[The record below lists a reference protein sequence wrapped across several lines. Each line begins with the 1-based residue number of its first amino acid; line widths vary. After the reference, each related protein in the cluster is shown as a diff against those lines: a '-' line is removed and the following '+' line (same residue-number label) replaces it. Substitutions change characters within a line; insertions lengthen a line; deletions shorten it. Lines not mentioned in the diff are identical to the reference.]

1 MPKYDKKGFIVELE
15 PNEVFVFGSNAYGA
29 HAGGAAMTAV
39 RRFGA
44 INGQSEGLQG
54 QSYAINTMSGKEEMF
69 TQIKR
74 FLRFAFEH
82 QELTFYVTE
91 LGCGIAGYSPA
102 EVAPAFVK
110 SPRNVILPE
119 SFRVILKDSF
129 EPRFERKLKLANIFR
144 HTQKI
149 YESSVALHDD
159 LEKSMRN
166 AKHYGEDDYPAKE
179 ETGERPVI
187 EVTSERTFE
196 SALRLKKETPD
207 AKIAVLN
214 FASATN
220 PGGGVKGGSGAQE
233 ESLCRVSTL
242 YPTLDQDRFWE
253 QYYDKNRREW
263 NATYTDACIYSP
275 GVVVF
280 KSDTDYPEMLPQ
292 EEWKRFDVITCAA
305 PNLSGRT
312 QEEYPLDVQY
322 DIHLRRAEHILSVA
336 AANSDRILVLGAFG
350 CGAFWNNPEA
360 VAKAYNDA
368 TKKYSAYFDKIVFAI
383 YHREHEQENYQ
394 TFKKI
399 FS

>member
-129 EPRFERKLKLANIFR
+129 ESRFE
-144 HTQKI
+144 
-149 YESSVALHDD
+149 
-159 LEKSMRN
+159 
-166 AKHYGEDDYPAKE
+166 
-179 ETGERPVI
+179 
-187 EVTSERTFE
+187 
-196 SALRLKKETPD
+196 
-207 AKIAVLN
+207 
-214 FASATN
+214 
-220 PGGGVKGGSGAQE
+220 
-233 ESLCRVSTL
+233 
-242 YPTLDQDRFWE
+242 
-253 QYYDKNRREW
+253 
-263 NATYTDACIYSP
+263 
-275 GVVVF
+275 
-280 KSDTDYPEMLPQ
+280 
-292 EEWKRFDVITCAA
+292 
-305 PNLSGRT
+305 
-312 QEEYPLDVQY
+312 
-322 DIHLRRAEHILSVA
+322 
-336 AANSDRILVLGAFG
+336 
-350 CGAFWNNPEA
+350 
-360 VAKAYNDA
+360 
-368 TKKYSAYFDKIVFAI
+368 
-383 YHREHEQENYQ
+383 
-394 TFKKI
+394 
-399 FS
+399 